1 MFFSKPMKKNN
12 SILHWENNRR
22 PRFPKKA
29 IAAFLAPV
37 KMCLQMGF
45 CFKAPAP
52 AIWPPCS
59 SVVPPF
65 CTLQMACSLLC
76 PVQPPTPRK
85 AGSDRNTGM
94 WNTLSPYTVTLC
106 WRTVLRCRDWSPTAT
121 CHLPP
126 SAWGSLGWQVV
137 SALQVPSHWLSPQ
150 PLALG
155 SLALPE
161 SKQGSQGQQSALNGD
176 GLTFIY
182 VPNREL
188 QLTDIFYMNAIYYV
202 VTSLCLYN
210 EINCFVRWIT
220 QIYFL
225 QVPN

>member
-76 PVQPPTPRK
+76 PVEPPTPTENGQR
-85 AGSDRNTGM
+85 REHWHM
-94 WNTLSPYTVTLC
+94 EHIVTLYGHSLLEDC
-106 WRTVLRCRDWSPTAT
+106 AAVQGLKPHCHL
-121 CHLPP
+121 HLPP

-155 SLALPE
+155 SLAPPE
-161 SKQGSQGQQSALNGD
+161 SKQGSQGQQSTLNGD

-202 VTSLCLYN
+202 ITSLCLYN